1 MYTNK
6 MSPMNI
12 TSQIIL
18 ILLTNSVLPITEL
31 SDEYI

>member
-6 MSPMNI
+6 MSPM